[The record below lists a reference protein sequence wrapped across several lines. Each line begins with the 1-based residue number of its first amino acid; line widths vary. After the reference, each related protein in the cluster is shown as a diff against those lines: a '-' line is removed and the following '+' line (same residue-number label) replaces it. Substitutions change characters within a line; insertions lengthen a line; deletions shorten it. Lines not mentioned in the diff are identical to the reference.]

1 MLTNSSARQ
10 PSRRKLLVIR
20 LAVMAGAVVLA
31 PLFIPLSFRARR
43 RTAFDALHARVRQI
57 WQTSPD
63 DGIALLRTTYERL
76 AAERGAFGPLKS
88 VDIAPFGA
96 FSLTDFLSL
105 HVVLYSCEMSS
116 GNFEAAL
123 AIEVALAFRY
133 DDAILRQ
140 VDSLVALG
148 RQPEAI
154 ALLERNLDLDG
165 WRGKL
170 RQRLR
175 NLGGRHLRALS

>member
-1 MLTNSSARQ
+1 VQVR
-10 PSRRKLLVIR
+10 
-20 LAVMAGAVVLA
+20 AGE
-31 PLFIPLSFRARR
+31 RGRTARR
-43 RTAFDALHARVRQI
+43 IHEQDERFRTLVEH
-57 WQTSPD
+57 SS

-88 VDIAPFGA
+88 VDVAPFGA

-105 HVVLYSCEMSS
+105 HVVLYSCEMRS

-175 NLGGRHLRALS
+175 NLGGRHLRALE